1 MNIILT
7 TNSPGE
13 VSAWVK
19 PVVKKLNE
27 KNIKINIYIFIPPC
41 VFSSGKE
48 AKVLLGLKGVE
59 AVYNSKDY
67 LKFIIFNIKPSNF
80 KAAKKGFVL
89 FLGGDLMHAVFLAK
103 RLNYPVYSY
112 TERDYGFIKS
122 IKKFYVSDQKIYQRL
137 LKKGADPAKLKV
149 VGNLII
155 DSVQPGLNSKQAK
168 AKLNKKD
175 DQIII
180 SLMPGSRPREFEYI
194 LPLFLNTATEI
205 KQKKS
210 KYRFILTKA
219 PFINEKEIKRSL
231 RDKRINFDTV
241 YKKEENRLSI
251 DDFVIEI
258 YEEDPYSIMREA
270 DFALTIPGTN
280 NLELAVLETP
290 MLVILPLNKPELIPL
305 PGLIGLLGEIPL
317 LGKFLKRVIIPKMS
331 RNRKYIS
338 LINLLQEKE
347 IVPEMRGLINNQD
360 LTAKILNLLEGEGIK
375 VMKKRLQN
383 LRLEGGAADHI
394 INDIFQDLNPK
405 EENN

>member
-67 LKFIIFNIKPSNF
+67 LKFILFNIKPSNF

-155 DSVQPGLNSKQAK
+155 DSVQPGLNGKQAK

-180 SLMPGSRPREFEYI
+180 NLMPGSRPREFEYI

-360 LTAKILNLLEGEGIK
+360 LTAKILDLLEGEGIK

>member
-67 LKFIIFNIKPSNF
+67 LKFILFNIKPSNF

-180 SLMPGSRPREFEYI
+180 NLMPGSRPREFEYI

>member
-1 MNIILT
+1 M
-7 TNSPGE
+7 
-13 VSAWVK
+13 
-19 PVVKKLNE
+19 VKKLNE

-67 LKFIIFNIKPSNF
+67 LKFILFNIKPSNF

-155 DSVQPGLNSKQAK
+155 DSVQPGLNGKQAK

-180 SLMPGSRPREFEYI
+180 NLMPGSRPREFEYI

-210 KYRFILTKA
+210 KYRFVLTKA

-231 RDKRINFDTV
+231 RDKRINSDTV
-241 YKKEENRLSI
+241 YNKEENRLSI

-360 LTAKILNLLEGEGIK
+360 LTAKILDLLEGEGIK

-394 INDIFQDLNPK
+394 INDILQNLNLK

>member
-1 MNIILT
+1 MNVVLT

-13 VSAWVK
+13 VSAWVR
-19 PVVKKLNE
+19 PVIKKLNE
-27 KNIKINIYIFIPPC
+27 KNIKINIYVFIPPC

-59 AVYNSKDY
+59 EVYNSKDY
-67 LKFIIFNIKPSNF
+67 LKFILFNIRPSNF
-80 KAAKKGFVL
+80 KTAKKGFVL

-122 IKKFYVSDQKIYQRL
+122 IKKFYVSDQKIYQKL
-137 LKKGADPAKLKV
+137 LKKGVDPAKLKV

-155 DSVQPGLNSKQAK
+155 DSIQPVLTDKQAK

-180 SLMPGSRPREFEYI
+180 NLMPGSRPREFEYT
-194 LPLFLNTATEI
+194 LPLFLNTAIEI

-210 KYRFILTKA
+210 KYRFILTKS
-219 PFINEKEIKRSL
+219 PFIDEKEIKQSL
-231 RDKRINFDTV
+231 RDKRIKADTA

-251 DDFVIEI
+251 DDFEIEI
-258 YEEDPYSIMREA
+258 YDEVSYSIMRES
-270 DFALTIPGTN
+270 DFTLTIPGTN

-305 PGLIGLLGEIPL
+305 PGLIGLIGEIPL
-317 LGKFLKRVIIPKMS
+317 LGKFLKRIIIPKMS

-338 LINLLQEKE
+338 SINLFYEEE
-347 IVPEMRGLINNQD
+347 IVPEMRGLIDNQD
-360 LTAKILNLLEGEGIK
+360 LTAKILDLLNGEGIE

-383 LRLEGGAADHI
+383 LRLEKGAADHI
-394 INDIFQDLNPK
+394 INDILQDLNLK
-405 EENN
+405 KGE

>member
-67 LKFIIFNIKPSNF
+67 LKFILFNIKPSNF

-155 DSVQPGLNSKQAK
+155 DSVQPGLNGKQAK

-180 SLMPGSRPREFEYI
+180 NLMPGSRPREFEYI

-210 KYRFILTKA
+210 KYRFVLTKA

-231 RDKRINFDTV
+231 RDKRINSDTV
-241 YKKEENRLSI
+241 YNKEENRLSI

-360 LTAKILNLLEGEGIK
+360 LTAKILDLLEGEGIK

-394 INDIFQDLNPK
+394 INDILQNLNLK

>member
-67 LKFIIFNIKPSNF
+67 LKFILFNIKPSNF

-155 DSVQPGLNSKQAK
+155 DSVQPGLNGKQAK

-180 SLMPGSRPREFEYI
+180 NLMPGSRPREFEYI

-231 RDKRINFDTV
+231 RDKRINSDTV